1 MAQRIRRFGVGQT
14 AKVVGVLYLLV
25 GLLLAPMFLLAAILA
40 PDQASFGVAFA
51 VGLPILYACAGFVG
65 AAIGCAIYNIVAGWV
80 GGIEVELGE
89 TTA

>member
-1 MAQRIRRFGVGQT
+1 MAQRIRRFGV
-14 AKVVGVLYLLV
+14 
-25 GLLLAPMFLLAAILA
+25 
-40 PDQASFGVAFA
+40 A

-65 AAIGCAIYNIVAGWV
+65 AAIGCAIYNMVAGWV